1 MRIGELA
8 AATGAS
14 VRSLRYYEQQQLICS
29 RRTEGGQRVF
39 DADTTLRVDMIR
51 CLIDAGVSTRDIAA
65 MLPCV
70 HTGDTTP
77 GTLERL
83 AEAHARLSAEIDE
96 RLPRDDA
103 DGPARLAAALLARAP
118 SEIRRHFAGA

>member
-39 DADTTLRVDMIR
+39 DADTTHRVDMIR

-96 RLPRDDA
+96 RLAARTRLETIMAGVRDNA
-103 DGPARLAAALLARAP
+103 CSSAAATA
-118 SEIRRHFAGA
+118 